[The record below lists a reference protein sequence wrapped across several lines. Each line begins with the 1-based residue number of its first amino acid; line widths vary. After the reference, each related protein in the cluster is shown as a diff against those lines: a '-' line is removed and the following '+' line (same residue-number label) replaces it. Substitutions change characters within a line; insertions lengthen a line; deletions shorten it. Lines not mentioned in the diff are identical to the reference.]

1 MKKTHIIAGIMVLLA
16 VFILVQLSGEVS
28 PYVDFDTAESTSDS
42 KVKIVGTLVKE
53 KPMEW
58 DPVKDPNYFSFF
70 LRDQQGKEQ
79 KVVLLQGKPQDFE
92 MSEQIVLT
100 GRMTEEHFLAR
111 EVQLKCPSKYKDEES
126 FLKDLSQE

>member
-28 PYVDFDTAESTSDS
+28 PYVDFDTAEATTDG

-70 LRDQQGKEQ
+70 LRHFFVGL
-79 KVVLLQGKPQDFE
+79 VWGNVLLKNKTLFGLCF
-92 MSEQIVLT
+92 V
-100 GRMTEEHFLAR
+100 
-111 EVQLKCPSKYKDEES
+111 
-126 FLKDLSQE
+126 